1 MTKRKDY
8 EGKEN
13 QKDQKNCATNNR
25 AGSRRKN
32 GKGKGNNRVNPK
44 RNDNNH
50 DDTVNSGISMD
61 NDFAWYNTIP
71 EITRNAARFPFSR
84 PLGTTISYGA
94 ADTKA
99 RGLISDSGTDFSG
112 TPKTIPGIM
121 AIHWTP
127 TVGISTDPISPLNV
141 TSREIYSFVRHA
153 NSGAANY
160 DATDLMIYLIAMD
173 SIYSMYTAAVR
184 AYGLM
189 MMYTKENRYMPAY
202 LVNALGFNFDELKGD
217 LAQFRWAINQIA
229 YKISSFAVP
238 NFMSYYLRHMWMNS
252 GVYTDKPSAKAQMYV
267 FVQDDVFQYDDKIN
281 STTFAGLKSVN
292 ISKELPYTVET
303 WLQFMDTLINPILA
317 SEDMGIM
324 SGDILKA
331 FGPQNL
337 FTVGPIADD
346 FVLVP
351 SYSPE
356 VLSQIQNLNVVGR
369 VWNEVKGEFVLNDE
383 NIFYTSSIIQS
394 IDGENAEGYLI
405 YNPLFRSAESSD
417 PQVVDDEK
425 ALSVVTLDK
434 LITSDMDTP
443 DEAAV
448 MVSTRLVNTPSN
460 VAKHNLSTGESTVL
474 IGFKD
479 TAICSTE
486 VVTGVEIIT
495 INSSDVFG
503 SYGIVLDTATE
514 KIGVTDITGLI
525 SAIVKFDWNPTFPIL
540 SRSDSGTV
548 FKGYFQDT
556 NNYTLMSAADLNRLH
571 EAAILSEFYIPQ
583 ISSATRKPMK

>member
-1 MTKRKDY
+1 MTKRKND
-8 EGKEN
+8 EIKEN
-13 QKDQKNCATNNR
+13 QKDQKNCSPNNR
-25 AGSRRKN
+25 TNSRRKN
-32 GKGKGNNRVNPK
+32 GKGKRNTRNNSERSVNNR
-44 RNDNNH
+44 
-50 DDTVNSGISMD
+50 DDSISSGISSD
-61 NDFAWYNTIP
+61 NDYAWYNTIP

-94 ADTKA
+94 ADSEA
-99 RGLISDSGTDFSG
+99 NALIVDGGKDFVG

-127 TVGISTDPISPLNV
+127 TVGISTDPVSPLNV

-153 NSGAANY
+153 NSGASNY
-160 DATDLMIYLIAMD
+160 DATDLMLYLLAMD

-189 MMYTKENRYMPAY
+189 MMYTKENRYMPSY
-202 LVNALGFNFDELKGD
+202 LVNALGFDFDELKGD

-238 NFMSYYLRHMWMNS
+238 NFMSYYLRHMWLNS

-281 STTFAGLKSVN
+281 SSTFAGLKSVN
-292 ISKELPYTVET
+292 ISHRVPFTVDT
-303 WLQFMDTLINPILA
+303 WLAFMDALINPMLA

-369 VWNEVKGEFVLNDE
+369 VWNDDIGEHTIDG
-383 NIFYTSSIIQS
+383 IKSFYTSSIIQS
-394 IDGENAEGYLI
+394 IDGTNAEGYLI
-405 YNPLFRSAESSD
+405 YNPLFLSAESYD
-417 PQVVDDEK
+417 PQVEDDRK

-448 MVSTRLVNTPSN
+448 MVSTRLVNTPSA
-460 VAKHNLSTGESTVL
+460 VTMLSVGSETVVVMA
-474 IGFKD
+474 FKD

-486 VVTGVEIIT
+486 VVTGVELIS
-495 INSSDVFG
+495 INGSENFG
-503 SYGIVLDTATE
+503 SYGLIQDTATN
-514 KIGVTDITGLI
+514 KIGVADITGLV
-525 SAIVKFDWNPTFPIL
+525 SAITKFDWNPTFPIL
-540 SRSDSGTV
+540 ARNDTGVV

-556 NNYTLMSAADLNRLH
+556 NNYTLMSTADLNRLH

-583 ISSATRKPMK
+583 ISSATRKPTK

>member
-1 MTKRKDY
+1 MSKRKVD
-8 EGKEN
+8 EFKEN
-13 QKDQKNCATNNR
+13 QKDQKNCTSNNR
-25 AGSRRKN
+25 TNSRRKN
-32 GKGKGNNRVNPK
+32 GKGKRSSRNNSERSNNNS
-44 RNDNNH
+44 NDSI
-50 DDTVNSGISMD
+50 DSGISSD

-94 ADTKA
+94 ADSKA
-99 RGLISDSGTDFSG
+99 ESLIVDGGKDFVG

-160 DATDLMIYLIAMD
+160 DATDLMLYLLAMD

-189 MMYTKENRYMPAY
+189 MMYTKENRYMPSY
-202 LVNALGFNFDELKGD
+202 LVNALGFDFDELKGD

-267 FVQDDVFQYDDKIN
+267 FVQDDVFQYDDEIN

-292 ISKELPYTVET
+292 ISHGLPYTVDT
-303 WLQFMDTLINPILA
+303 WLEFMDSLINPMLA

-369 VWNEVKGEFVLNDE
+369 VWNEASGEYNVSGRPS
-383 NIFYTSSIIQS
+383 FYTASIVQS
-394 IDGENAEGYLI
+394 IDGTNAEGYLT
-405 YNPLFRSAESSD
+405 YNPLFLSAESYD
-417 PQVVDDEK
+417 PQVEDDMK

-448 MVSTRLVNTPSN
+448 MVSTRLVNTPST
-460 VAKHNLSTGESTVL
+460 VITVSHDSESVVVMA
-474 IGFKD
+474 FED

-486 VVTGVEIIT
+486 VVTSVELVS
-495 INSSDVFG
+495 INGSETFG
-503 SYGIVLDTATE
+503 SYGLLQDTATN
-514 KIGVTDITGLI
+514 KVGVADITGLV
-525 SAIVKFDWNPTFPIL
+525 SAITKFDWNPTFPIL
-540 SRSDSGTV
+540 TRNDTGSV

-571 EAAILSEFYIPQ
+571 EAAILSEFYVPQ
-583 ISSATRKPMK
+583 IASATRKPTK